1 MDKATRNKFLGV
13 DQIFDYL
20 TEKLLNENIDFVAF
34 VVSPFHILGVD
45 AYLLEM
51 KEKYNKHPKGIIFI
65 FPHPKNGIIVNEE
78 HIKCRKF
85 ADVEI
90 VYIEDSQVQKKK
102 DILCSM
108 FNTLRGILYVIS
120 QKNSDRKELF
130 IISVMH
136 PYFSI
141 FEIFSNKKIA
151 EYYLPTFVVIDEGVG
166 SYMSKK
172 IWELV
177 SKYDKGIKENITFLN
192 TIKDTFKDIILLIL
206 QIIKKPIFYIIKV
219 ENRLIFNKYNNILI
233 PNSSVINSYRKV
245 LKFEKDISNKRFIL
259 TTKKPTIVIGT
270 QPFVEYDQIT
280 ESKFIELIDEIITFL
295 EEKGFFI
302 ILKPHPRELLNKY
315 RRLSLK
321 HKNLT
326 IAPNSVLL
334 EDILLSCSPTTIIG
348 FTSTSLITSKL
359 FYNIYS
365 ISIIDIMIKLSDDP
379 LLKILAKEFKLK
391 FQNIICFIDCIKELT
406 YVIEKLK

>member
-13 DQIFDYL
+13 DQIFDYI

-51 KEKYNKHPKGIIFI
+51 KEKYNKPPKGIIFI
-65 FPHPKNGIIVNEE
+65 FPHPKNGIIANEE

-102 DILCSM
+102 DVFSM
-108 FNTLRGILYVIS
+108 FNTLRGILYVIF
-120 QKNSDRKELF
+120 QKSNDRKELF

-141 FEIFSNKKIA
+141 FKIFSNKKIA

-177 SKYDKGIKENITFLN
+177 SKYDKGIKENISFLN

-206 QIIKKPIFYIIKV
+206 QIINFVKV
-219 ENRLIFNKYNNILI
+219 ENRLIFNKYNNTLI

-245 LKFEKDISNKRFIL
+245 LKFEKDTSYKRFIL

-280 ESKFIELIDEIITFL
+280 ESKFIELIDEITTFL

-334 EDILLSCSPTTIIG
+334 EDILLSCSPTAIIG

-379 LLKILAKEFKLK
+379 LLKISAKEFKLK

-406 YVIEKLK
+406 YVIDKLK